1 MFAFSMVV
9 CKLESLKKVFRRL
22 PPQQKVLVSGLLVL
36 TSTHQGKHQT
46 FLQNVLVMSVPQC
59 CLCTSRVG
67 KNVADVNKK
76 VIQKKEHRNLQA
88 IGTAARMDCSGYQA
102 SYPGG
107 HLGT

>member
-9 CKLESLKKVFRRL
+9 CKLESLKRFSDDY
-22 PPQQKVLVSGLLVL
+22 PPQKVLVSGLLVF

-102 SYPGG
+102 SYPGS
-107 HLGT
+107 